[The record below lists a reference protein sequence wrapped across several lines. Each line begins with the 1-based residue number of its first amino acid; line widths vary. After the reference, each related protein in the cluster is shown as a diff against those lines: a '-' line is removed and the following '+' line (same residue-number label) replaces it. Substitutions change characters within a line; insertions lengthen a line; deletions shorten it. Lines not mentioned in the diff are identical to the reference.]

1 VAVLVGG
8 TLLLFGLA
16 EWAGFPLLTDPLP
29 AMRGAGVAAP
39 LSGSG
44 LLMADVFVR
53 CQEEHVRQ
61 RADTHDRGHPPDARV
76 GTAPAPGRV
85 SAAHRR
91 RSF

>member
-39 LSGSG
+39 LLG
-44 LLMADVFVR
+44 L
-53 CQEEHVRQ
+53 
-61 RADTHDRGHPPDARV
+61 GY
-76 GTAPAPGRV
+76 
-85 SAAHRR
+85 
-91 RSF
+91 